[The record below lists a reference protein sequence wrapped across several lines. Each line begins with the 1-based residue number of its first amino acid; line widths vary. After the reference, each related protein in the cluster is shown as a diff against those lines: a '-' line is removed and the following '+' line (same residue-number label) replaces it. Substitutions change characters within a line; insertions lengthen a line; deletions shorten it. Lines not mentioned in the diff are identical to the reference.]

1 MDMEKLKF
9 WICKR
14 ILKYITTQWLITHIL
29 GFRKT
34 NVNKKEASNCSNIK
48 YFISVPVTI
57 YSARREHSLGFCE
70 GGEDP
75 IWSMAAGYG

>member
-1 MDMEKLKF
+1 M
-9 WICKR
+9 
-14 ILKYITTQWLITHIL
+14 KYITTQWLITHIS

-57 YSARREHSLGFCE
+57 YNVLGGSTHLDSVRGVRIPF
-70 GGEDP
+70 GP
-75 IWSMAAGYG
+75 W